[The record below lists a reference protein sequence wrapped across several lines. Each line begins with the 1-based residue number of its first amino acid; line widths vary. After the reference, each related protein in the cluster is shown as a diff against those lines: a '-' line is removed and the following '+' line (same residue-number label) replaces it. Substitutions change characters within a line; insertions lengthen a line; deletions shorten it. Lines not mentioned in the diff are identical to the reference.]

1 MQNYQLAPQSKL
13 ETRKTAASDNGA
25 TVFFYSTKTEG
36 ILYTIQLSAIFCK
49 AGIISAGPSRRLPEI
64 VIGQN
69 RFFLYWEGAGLN
81 AGLKRRYVFDARS
94 LSICNLVAFLRNFEE
109 WDKTCP
115 IYVLA
120 LPQEQWKGVS
130 A

>member
-49 AGIISAGPSRRLPEI
+49 AGIISAGPSRHLPEI

-69 RFFLYWEGAGLN
+69 RFFLYWERAGLN

-94 LSICNLVAFLRNFEE
+94 LSICNLVVFLRNFEE

-115 IYVLA
+115 IHVLA
-120 LPQEQWKGVS
+120 LPQELWKGVS